1 MPVGS
6 LPTDATP
13 MQVTSRK
20 IEIYSEKLEKAYQ
33 GKSDI
38 WSSQMSKHQQAAE
51 NLNKFERRA
60 DQQRRQQ
67 GQTPYNA
74 DGSMSFLGG
83 FTQESHLRQP
93 LEIIRDLQRYALN
106 DMLKLRQ
113 GRVEAYLLELVEAL
127 NFDLLIGRHPEGSK
141 EHFHL
146 RQNVWATQ
154 NVLSALN
161 NRIGIPITKADVVR
175 KLVSELLY

>member
-1 MPVGS
+1 
-6 LPTDATP
+6 

-20 IEIYSEKLEKAYQ
+20 IEIHSEKLEKAFQ
-33 GKSDI
+33 GKSDV
-38 WSSQMSKHQQAAE
+38 WSSLQSKHQQAAE
-51 NLNKFERRA
+51 NLSKYERRS
-60 DQQRRQQ
+60 DQLRRQQ
-67 GQTPYNA
+67 GQSPYNA

-127 NFDLLIGRHPEGSK
+127 NFDLLVGRHPEGSK

-154 NVLSALN
+154 SVLSALN
-161 NRIGIPITKADVVR
+161 NRLGIPITKADVIR
-175 KLVSELLY
+175 RLVS

>member
-1 MPVGS
+1 
-6 LPTDATP
+6 
-13 MQVTSRK
+13 
-20 IEIYSEKLEKAYQ
+20 
-33 GKSDI
+33 
-38 WSSQMSKHQQAAE
+38 MSKHQQAAD
-51 NLNKFERRA
+51 NLSKIERKA

-67 GQTPYNA
+67 GHTPYNA

-83 FTQESHLRQP
+83 FNQESHLRQP

-113 GRVEAYLLELVEAL
+113 NRVEAYLLELVEAL
-127 NFDLLIGRHPEGSK
+127 NFDLLIGRHPEGSQ

-161 NRIGIPITKADVVR
+161 NRLGVPITKGDIIR
-175 KLVSELLY
+175 RLVSISRGFLILRLF